1 MIKIDSLKRRA
12 VTWHLALSLLL
23 SMALAA
29 WLLLHWFPAPFSFA
43 AGALTGLV
51 IVVSVELCLG
61 PMLTLLLIHSKKS
74 FKENVLDAC
83 VVAALQFSA
92 LGYGLWQVSLARP
105 AAVVFWQDSFYLV
118 KAFDFE
124 ERYGRQP
131 DLSTLSKESVP
142 VVYARYPVLLS
153 ELNELERSL
162 RAGIVP
168 YEQTSLY
175 RTVQEGIA
183 EIRKSPLD
191 IKILLKKYPQLQ
203 LQLDALGDTNTQKQF
218 IYSRL
223 HSDYGT
229 YLLVFAE
236 DARLLGLLQLPDQPA
251 Q

>member
-1 MIKIDSLKRRA
+1 MGKMDSLKRRA

-23 SMALAA
+23 SIVLAA

-51 IVVSVELCLG
+51 IVVSVDMCLG

-74 FKENVLDAC
+74 LRENIVDGI
-83 VVAALQFSA
+83 VVATLQVSA

-118 KAFDFE
+118 KAFDYQ
-124 ERYGRQP
+124 ERYGKQP
-131 DLSTLSKESVP
+131 DLSKLSSEPVP
-142 VVYARYPVLLS
+142 VIYARYPLLLS
-153 ELNELERSL
+153 ELEQLERDIK
-162 RAGIVP
+162 AGIVP
-168 YEQTSLY
+168 FENKALY
-175 RTVQEGIA
+175 RNVVEGLA

-203 LQLDALGDTNTQKQF
+203 LQLDALAETNAQKKF

-223 HSDYGT
+223 HSDYGI
-229 YLLVFAE
+229 YLLVLAE
-236 DARLLGLLQLPDQPA
+236 DARLLGLLQVPDEPA